1 MPIVVVMIAHLRD
14 IEVVREVLTAHTFW
28 HLRGLKVDLVLISE
42 EVPSYDEP
50 LTDHLR
56 RLAEAHAQLTGVD
69 QPGGVFLRSAS
80 KISKEELI
88 VIQSA
93 ARAGHWSRPAA
104 RFASNWP
111 RLTRSRESAAC
122 WRRANKSTKSLRAPL
137 PFMELKYFNGLGG
150 FTHDG
155 KEYAIYLGPGRQTPA
170 SLGQHHGESKLR
182 HARLRV
188 GLGIHLVW

>member
-1 MPIVVVMIAHLRD
+1 M
-14 IEVVREVLTAHTFW
+14 VREVLTAHTFW

-80 KISKEELI
+80 KISKEELS
-88 VIQSA
+88 VHSGRRA
-93 ARAGHWSRPAA
+93 SGVGRGPRHTSPATGRAGAD
-104 RFASNWP
+104 
-111 RLTRSRESAAC
+111 RLRSRAC
-122 WRRANKSTKSLRAPL
+122 WCPANKFQEEPSPPL
-137 PFMELKYFNGLGG
+137 PFMELEYFNGLGG
-150 FTHDG
+150 FT
-155 KEYAIYLGPGRQTPA
+155 PGWKRIRDLSRSRQA
-170 SLGQHHGESKLR
+170 DSRSLGQHHGESELR

-188 GLGIHLVW
+188 GRGIHLVR